1 MEKEN
6 ISYTLS
12 YYLHLQIDPKSGST
26 FKEIGANLP
35 KMLQSAKV
43 ISAGLARE
51 IEAKLVSE
59 IVPGHYAVGR
69 MEFESPSPANYD
81 GLCAVEEMFFRML
94 DNEKPIA
101 IAAAMNLERTQVYR
115 DLRNYFREFDIY
127 RRYAI
132 DVYQDIYDR
141 YEISQEQWEEIL
153 GGNRQY
159 NYLRLRHHYA
169 TKAKMKVKNPLALLK
184 DDPAIP
190 EPLKAQFQTV

>member
-1 MEKEN
+1 MN
-6 ISYTLS
+6 
-12 YYLHLQIDPKSGST
+12 YYLQLQIDPKSGST

-43 ISAGLARE
+43 IRTGLAQR

-59 IVPGHYAVGR
+59 IVPGYYAKGR
-69 MEFESPSPANYD
+69 MEFESPSPGNYD
-81 GLCAVEEMFFRML
+81 GLCTVEEMFFRML

-101 IAAAMNLERTQVYR
+101 IAAAMNLERTRVYR
-115 DLRNYFREFDIY
+115 DLRLYFREFDDC
-127 RRYAI
+127 RHYAI
-132 DVYQDIYDR
+132 DVYQDIFDR
-141 YEISQEQWEEIL
+141 YEISQEQWEGIL

-169 TKAKMKVKNPLALLK
+169 TKAKMKVKKPLALLEN
-184 DDPAIP
+184 DPAIP